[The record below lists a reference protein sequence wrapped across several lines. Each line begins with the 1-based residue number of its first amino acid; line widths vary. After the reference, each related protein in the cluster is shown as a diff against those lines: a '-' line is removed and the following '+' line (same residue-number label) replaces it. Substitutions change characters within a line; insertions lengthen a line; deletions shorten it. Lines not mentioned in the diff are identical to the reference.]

1 MTTEISSEV
10 SVWENP
16 GVVDRL
22 DEVISSADNLDLVM
36 SQIPSLFGTSMKAT
50 YLGFRALGLTSG
62 QALEILGYT
71 ERDLNTW
78 RKETPAMLEF
88 ENQSL
93 GELQARVG
101 ADIVRLGFL
110 RNMGMFL
117 LTDQQLIMKAQSQ
130 GIDSL
135 SKREFTRHLSI
146 RRFYGTHDLLAL
158 DKAVAPERHR
168 DMAVTLSFGENTFE
182 VLEAKFGEDQLR
194 QITSGDVD

>member
-158 DKAVAPERHR
+158 DMFVGSGGHR